1 MADFC
6 NAVTYALKQLRM
18 SDLTLREEQLQ
29 SMRAVYGGK
38 DVFVCLPTGFGKSL
52 CFQAL
57 PFLFDH
63 RCGPSAA
70 PSPRNCVIV
79 FSPLVALMADQVES
93 LRKRGVQ
100 AVVISSGTRDTIA
113 KEFLASESALK
124 CASIIF
130 CAPEILS
137 KTKWRDILQ
146 SEGVA
151 SRVCAI
157 VVDEAHCISKW

>member
-1 MADFC
+1 M
-6 NAVTYALKQLRM
+6 
-18 SDLTLREEQLQ
+18 
-29 SMRAVYGGK
+29 
-38 DVFVCLPTGFGKSL
+38 
-52 CFQAL
+52 
-57 PFLFDH
+57 
-63 RCGPSAA
+63 
-70 PSPRNCVIV
+70 IV